1 MVLSVVVVGKPRC
14 SSIAVSARERL
25 QWYLGVIPMYS
36 NNASGKVVSV
46 DEQAFEK
53 AGGQAVDEDGF
64 PVVDETPEF
73 EAAVEQ
79 ETQAK
84 VDANH
89 PDGIADTSNERIHGV
104 TLEQE
109 ERIRAR
115 EAELERISDQAEFG
129 MQDGREQRTRA
140 VAAEGSAQ
148 RRRAFQKRAA
158 SVDPRADPE
167 RDDPRAALSKD
178 ELATVNAEAD
188 RLAKQLD
195 GWSRAAI
202 SRQLAKAVVDGTSP
216 TSAVIRVFE
225 ELQTAPGQVV
235 PIDALEEVDRETVSI
250 EGRVETLWDSD
261 SPAIQQVGLVA
272 DESGQTKVTIW
283 KASDASWVEEGEQVR
298 IHEAAKNWY
307 DGRVSLAVTGWST
320 IHFPE
325 RGRWW
330 KA

>member
-1 MVLSVVVVGKPRC
+1 MS
-14 SSIAVSARERL
+14 
-25 QWYLGVIPMYS
+25 S
-36 NNASGKVVSV
+36 NNASGKVVTV

-89 PDGIADTSNERIHGV
+89 PDGIADTNEDRIHGV

-109 ERIRAR
+109 ERIRGR
-115 EAELERISDQAEFG
+115 EAELERISAQAELG
-129 MQDGREQRTRA
+129 TQDGREQRTRA
-140 VAAEGSAQ
+140 VAAQGSTQ
-148 RRRAFQKRAA
+148 RRREFRKRAA
-158 SVDPRADPE
+158 SVDPMADPE
-167 RDDPRAALSKD
+167 RDDPRAELSQD
-178 ELATVNAEAD
+178 ELATVNMEAD
-188 RLAKQLD
+188 RLATQLD

-202 SRQLAKAVVDGTSP
+202 SRRLADAVVDGRDL
-216 TSAVIRVFE
+216 TSAVVRVFE

-235 PIDALEEVDRETVSI
+235 PIGKLEDVDRKEVSI
-250 EGRVETLWDSD
+250 DGRVKTLWNPSHP
-261 SPAIQQVGLVA
+261 SIAQVGLIA
-272 DESGQTKVTIW
+272 DDSGQTRVTIW
-283 KASDASWVEEGEQVR
+283 KASEAPWIAEGERVR
-298 IHEAAKNWY
+298 IHGAARNWY
-307 DGRVSLAVTGWST
+307 EGRVSVAVTGWST

-330 KA
+330 EA